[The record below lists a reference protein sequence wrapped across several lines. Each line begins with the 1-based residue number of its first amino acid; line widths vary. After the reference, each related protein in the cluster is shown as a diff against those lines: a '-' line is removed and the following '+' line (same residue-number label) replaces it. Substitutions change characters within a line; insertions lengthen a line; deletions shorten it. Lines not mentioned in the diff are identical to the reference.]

1 MEQSTYQMYHE
12 NYFEPIMI
20 ALMSQYEMIV
30 QTQNAFIAGD
40 EPVPH
45 IPEGA
50 LDEEL
55 TRFYS
60 AVKRWEIRWETNEN
74 APVKLEGSFNFVP
87 VEKVLNP
94 AIWDLMPETFPKV
107 KDFTILDYFD
117 PDRAVGLYVNQ
128 PEKGLFYFEFDGD
141 PYPLNLDF
149 KGYLEMLKYTKGVM
163 FWQPGATSTVDRTS
177 NRVIEDL
184 SLIFPEV
191 NVADFYALYDSVKL
205 K

>member
-1 MEQSTYQMYHE
+1 MEQSIFELYKE
-12 NYFEPIMI
+12 LYFQPII
-20 ALMSQYEMIV
+20 RPIRDQPQLIDRTE
-30 QTQNAFIAGD
+30 NAFIVGD
-40 EPVPH
+40 ETAPH

-60 AVKRWEIRWETNEN
+60 AVKRWELRWETTEK
-74 APVKLEGSFNFVP
+74 APVKLEGSFKFVP

-117 PDRAVGLYVNQ
+117 SDRAVGLYVNQ